1 MVYGLN
7 SPCEATA
14 TRTASG
20 WLMLAASAALALFYV
35 LPLKAALTPS
45 VDEGYRRNFITR
57 EFGAYPTSPVFK
69 GENGL
74 GYKLGTTVVLNAE
87 KPRLILSRY
96 DWLGWDEEGP
106 YMRGME
112 GRLFLHMED
121 RVAAYGRSLRLSLGF
136 VCAMPRGAGATLTV
150 TVNDTK
156 VGTLPCRR
164 GAVTAHFTVPAGTMG
179 LKAYDQITISRAPD
193 GWWERV
199 KTRLGLR
206 YSAVA
211 LEEIAIRPR
220 P

>member
-20 WLMLAASAALALFYV
+20 WLMLAATVALALFYV
-35 LPLKAALTPS
+35 LPVRAMLTPQ
-45 VDEGYRRNFITR
+45 VDEGFRRNFITR
-57 EFGAYPTSPVFK
+57 EFGAFPTSPVYK

-74 GYKLGTTVVLNAE
+74 GYKLGTTVILNAE

-106 YMRGME
+106 YMKGMQ
-112 GRLFLHMED
+112 GRIFLHMED
-121 RVAAYGRSLRLSLGF
+121 RIAAYGRPLRLSLGF
-136 VCAMPRGAGATLTV
+136 VCAMPRGSGATLQV
-150 TVNDTK
+150 VVNDTA
-156 VGTLPCRR
+156 VGSLPCRR
-164 GAVTAHFTVPAGTMG
+164 GPVTAHFAVPAGVMG
-179 LKAYDQITISRAPD
+179 LKAYDQITISREP
-193 GWWERV
+193 GGIWEGI

-206 YSAVA
+206 YDAVA
-211 LEEIAIRPR
+211 LEEMAIRLR